1 MDGLLAV
8 TGADRLSVPPKA
20 VGASSSFR
28 ADSREKLFTRVH
40 SGLHLIGLGGDI
52 TGNGGPAGRLAR
64 SEPTSPK
71 TFPASTR

>member
-28 ADSREKLFTRVH
+28 ADWRLDMAFT
-40 SGLHLIGLGGDI
+40 L
-52 TGNGGPAGRLAR
+52 
-64 SEPTSPK
+64 
-71 TFPASTR
+71 